1 MTHRITGMHQNILQ
15 IKLCMDLST
24 QAVPVP
30 GSIFK
35 ILPARGT
42 RPQKTENITAE

>member
-1 MTHRITGMHQNILQ
+1 MTPRITGVHQNILQ
-15 IKLCMDLST
+15 IKLCIDLGT

-30 GSIFK
+30 GSIFE

>member
-1 MTHRITGMHQNILQ
+1 MTHRIRGMHKNILQ
-15 IKLCMDLST
+15 IKLCMALST

-30 GSIFK
+30 GSILE